1 MAADQEHKESL
12 FSEFPLA
19 TKAEWEALIE
29 KDLKGADYHEKLA
42 WDTLE
47 GFSVQP
53 FYMKEDLEKL
63 EIDVTTA
70 RHQTTNWKCCEPVYD
85 GDSESANKSIK
96 QAIEGGANACFISSV
111 ATPSSSLALEGD
123 ITGTNLQSQNDFN
136 RLAEEIETGFEFI
149 FDCGMAAPAFRAMM
163 KNTGRDHLTSSFV
176 FDPFTY
182 TARHGR
188 LPVEEERLRDIIRL
202 LAVSENDFTLCADA
216 SFYHNAG
223 ATIVQELGITL
234 AIGSE
239 FLASVDNSERNS
251 AAASLFTKL
260 SAGPL
265 YFPEV
270 AKFRA
275 LRRLWQNL
283 LDAYNI
289 KDPEPLKIIAETGH
303 VNKTVAGST
312 NNILRSVTE
321 GMSAVIGGADVLLI
335 HPHDIFYAVPSEK
348 SKRIARNV
356 QHIIRKEA
364 HFDKTNDPSAG
375 SYYVENLTGIIARKA
390 WKYFQQIEAE
400 GGFLQALKN
409 GSVQKKIQ
417 QARLEKEKA
426 YKAGKKVLVG
436 VNRYPNPEEE
446 FPDLKKN
453 VVPVNSLQ
461 KSAFKF
467 TPKNGDELDLLGE
480 GLRGEALLADVL
492 PFYHNPQKVLYTT
505 IDEFRAENLLNREE
519 S

>member
-1 MAADQEHKESL
+1 MPTNQEQKESL
-12 FSEFPLA
+12 FSEFPSV
-19 TKAEWEALIE
+19 TKAEWEALIK

-63 EIDVTTA
+63 EISA
-70 RHQTTNWKCCEPVYD
+70 KQQTTNWKCCEPVYD
-85 GDSESANKSIK
+85 GDSKLANQSIK
-96 QAIEGGANACFISSV
+96 QAIEGGADACLISSV
-111 ATPSSSLALEGD
+111 ATPSSSAALEGD

-136 RLAEEIETGFEFI
+136 RLVEKIETGFEFI
-149 FDCGMAAPAFRAMM
+149 FDCGMAAPAFFSMM
-163 KNTGRDHLTSSFV
+163 KNTGRDDLTSSFI

-188 LPVEEERLRDIIRL
+188 LPVDEERLRDIIRL
-202 LAVSENDFTLCADA
+202 LADREHDFTICADA

-223 ATIVQELGITL
+223 ATIVQELGIAL
-234 AIGSE
+234 AIASEYLATADNDKRDSVAGS
-239 FLASVDNSERNS
+239 FFAR
-251 AAASLFTKL
+251 L

-265 YFPEV
+265 FFPEI

-275 LRRLWQNL
+275 LRLLWQNL
-283 LDAYNI
+283 VDAYDI
-289 KDPEPLKIIAETGH
+289 KNPKPLKIFTETSRM
-303 VNKTVAGST
+303 NKTIADST

-321 GMSAVIGGADVLLI
+321 GMSAIIGGADVLMI
-335 HPHDIFYAVPSEK
+335 HPHDALYAVPSEK

-356 QHIIRKEA
+356 QHIIRQEA
-364 HFDKTNDPSAG
+364 NFDKTDDPSAG
-375 SYYVENLTGIIARKA
+375 SYYIENLTDTIARKA
-390 WKYFQQIEAE
+390 WKFFQQIEAE

-409 GSVQKKIQ
+409 GSVQQEIQ
-417 QARLEKEKA
+417 QAREKKKEEA
-426 YKAGKKVLVG
+426 YKSGKKVLVG
-436 VNRYPNPEEE
+436 INRYPNPEEE
-446 FPDLKKN
+446 LPEIDPN
-453 VVPVNSLQ
+453 PEPVNSLQ
-461 KSAFKF
+461 KTSFKF

-480 GLRGEALLADVL
+480 GLRSEALLADVL